1 MRNRHGIGWRIG
13 WRIARRIRRA
23 LPGPVRAAVLSAA
36 LWLALAMAGG
46 GASAGAAPDRADS
59 GACARA
65 TTTAEA
71 ALGIPTQLL
80 GAIALAE
87 TGRWDAARKASF
99 AWPWTVTA
107 GGKARYLPG
116 KAAAI
121 AEVEALRARG
131 VSNIDV
137 GCMQINLYYHAD
149 AFASLAEA
157 FDPAAN
163 AAYAGGFLL
172 RLQDRHR
179 SWSRA
184 IATYHSS
191 TRAYAL
197 PYLKRVQRLWIAE
210 RRRVALAEREARL
223 AEYAARKAARAVLAQ
238 ATD

>member
-1 MRNRHGIGWRIG
+1 
-13 WRIARRIRRA
+13 
-23 LPGPVRAAVLSAA
+23 
-36 LWLALAMAGG
+36 MAEST
-46 GASAGAAPDRADS
+46 AFAGAAPDGADN
-59 GACARA
+59 GTCARA
-65 TTTAEA
+65 TTEAEA
-71 ALGIPTQLL
+71 TLGIPAQLL

-87 TGRWDAARKASF
+87 TGRWDAVHKVSF

-149 AFASLAEA
+149 AFTNLDEA

-163 AAYAGGFLL
+163 AAYAGAFLL
-172 RLQDRHR
+172 RLQDKHR
-179 SWSRA
+179 SWSRS

-191 TRAYAL
+191 TRAFAL

-210 RRRVALAEREARL
+210 RQRVALAERETRL
-223 AEYAARKAARAVLAQ
+223 AEYAARKAARAMLAQ
-238 ATD
+238 AAN